1 MTETEAKLRREILR
15 LESEKFELLKKL
27 QRAEE
32 LNFQIYTDYKELREK
47 VKEMERLRNWEQ
59 SV

>member
-1 MTETEAKLRREILR
+1 MTETEAKLRREVLR

>member
-32 LNFQIYTDYKELREK
+32 LNFKIYQDYKELREK
-47 VKEMERLRNWEQ
+47 VKEMERLRDWEN
-59 SV
+59 SI

>member
-1 MTETEAKLRREILR
+1 MTETEKMLRREIVR

-32 LNFQIYTDYKELREK
+32 LNFKIYQDYKELREK
-47 VKEMERLRNWEQ
+47 VKEMERLRDWEN
-59 SV
+59 SI